1 MVSEHRIWFTL
12 PRHCFKQDFHVI
24 VVDFQPEEE
33 IIKNGCILSIIYFL
47 LSYIITLFSTY
58 KLLDNVI
65 RDTTL
70 KLIYN
75 KLIYSNTI
83 RIFIW
88 RTNYVM
94 IIIRLDYIS
103 ASYFNNIS
111 SILRD
116 TVFVNEWPSQVTIL

>member
-47 LSYIITLFSTY
+47 LSYIITLFSNY

-75 KLIYSNTI
+75 NLIYSNTI
-83 RIFIW
+83 GIF
-88 RTNYVM
+88 T
-94 IIIRLDYIS
+94 
-103 ASYFNNIS
+103 
-111 SILRD
+111 
-116 TVFVNEWPSQVTIL
+116 

>member
-24 VVDFQPEEE
+24 VVDFQPKEE

-47 LSYIITLFSTY
+47 LSYIITLFSNY

-65 RDTTL
+65 CL
-70 KLIYN
+70 
-75 KLIYSNTI
+75 S
-83 RIFIW
+83 
-88 RTNYVM
+88 YV
-94 IIIRLDYIS
+94 IIILRLDYIYE
-103 ASYFNNIS
+103 SYFNNIS

-116 TVFVNEWPSQVTIL
+116 TVFLDE

>member
-24 VVDFQPEEE
+24 VVDFQPKEE

-47 LSYIITLFSTY
+47 LSYIITLFSNY

-75 KLIYSNTI
+75 NFIYLNTI
-83 RIFIW
+83 FR
-88 RTNYVM
+88 RHC
-94 IIIRLDYIS
+94 
-103 ASYFNNIS
+103 
-111 SILRD
+111 
-116 TVFVNEWPSQVTIL
+116 